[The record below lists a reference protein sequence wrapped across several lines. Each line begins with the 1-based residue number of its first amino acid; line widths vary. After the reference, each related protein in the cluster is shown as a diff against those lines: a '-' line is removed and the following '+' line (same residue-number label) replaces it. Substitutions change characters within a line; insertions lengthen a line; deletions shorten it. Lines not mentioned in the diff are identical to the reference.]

1 MVWNEALPW
10 METFWAHSVESRSN
24 ALLDSKVQLA
34 PLLRECL
41 DHPISQLDN
50 ESVPTGACFSSGEK
64 GVSFQVS
71 SLRCAKGPLNQS
83 QVLVA
88 IVDGPVSTPLWGK
101 VGPQGVTPIQFFNRC
116 QFLRI
121 DLKR

>member
-10 METFWAHSVESRSN
+10 METFWAHSVESRSMPC
-24 ALLDSKVQLA
+24 STVRVQLA

-50 ESVPTGACFSSGEK
+50 ESVPTGACFSSEK
-64 GVSFQVS
+64 KGSHFKVS

-88 IVDGPVSTPLWGK
+88 IVDGLFRRRCGGK

>member
-10 METFWAHSVESRSN
+10 METFWAHSVESRSPC
-24 ALLDSKVQLA
+24 STVRQLA
-34 PLLRECL
+34 PLRSS
-41 DHPISQLDN
+41 DKPIDN
-50 ESVPTGACFSSGEK
+50 ESVPTGACFSSEK
-64 GVSFQVS
+64 KGSHFKVS

-88 IVDGPVSTPLWGK
+88 IVDGLFRRRCGGK